1 MGIGDLVKG
10 FGELFPVSI
19 TKALPSRYR
28 LTQIKQNSG
37 VLTTISRTQ
46 AGGGFVDLTFQIP
59 PLSDVISSHS
69 AEDERKS

>member
-10 FGELFPVSI
+10 LGELFQVSI

-28 LTQIKQNSG
+28 MTQIQQNSA

-46 AGGGFVDLTFQIP
+46 AGGGVVDLTFRIP
-59 PLSDVISSHS
+59 PLPHVTSSHS
-69 AEDERKS
+69 AEDERLS